1 MLENP
6 HHKTITTILKKIKA
20 LRIEKG
26 ISQYELSERLNICQ
40 NSYYKI
46 ESGKTKLDIYRLL
59 QISTILEFNF
69 SEYLYLNFDHVAS

>member
-1 MLENP
+1 MLTNP
-6 HHKTITTILKKIKA
+6 HRETITTILKKIKA

-26 ISQYELSERLNICQ
+26 ISQYELSERLGICQ

>member
-1 MLENP
+1 MLTNP
-6 HHKTITTILKKIKA
+6 HRETITTILKKIKA

-26 ISQYELSERLNICQ
+26 ISQYELSERLSICQ

-69 SEYLYLNFDHVAS
+69 CEYLYLNFDHVAS

>member
-1 MLENP
+1 MLTNP
-6 HHKTITTILKKIKA
+6 HRETITTILKKIKA

-26 ISQYELSERLNICQ
+26 ISQYELSERLIICQ